1 MTEFIVGCGAYA
13 AGIATGIFR
22 AQIADGMAWLDQWI
36 RTKLRERAARKAAKE
51 KAAKP

>member
-22 AQIADGMAWLDQWI
+22 AQIADGMAWLDAWI
-36 RTKLRERAARKAAKE
+36 RKKLRERAERKAAE
-51 KAAKP
+51 P